1 MCFIERSSLIKST
14 GSAKVGFV
22 NCFWKYDECAIC
34 KTKKELEP
42 HHIIKTDKS
51 KELYYDLN
59 NGVLLCHRCH
69 RLYHKLFSE
78 INPSTLLEFSQEYSQ
93 KLKKWVK

>member
-1 MCFIERSSLIKST
+1 MFSRKVKSNQVYWKRK
-14 GSAKVGFV
+14 SWVREL
-22 NCFWKYDECAIC
+22 FWKYDECAIC
-34 KTKKELEP
+34 KTEEEREP
-42 HHIIKTDKS
+42 QDIIKTYKS

>member
-1 MCFIERSSLIKST
+1 MFSRKVKSNQVYWKRK
-14 GSAKVGFV
+14 SWVREL
-22 NCFWKYDECAIC
+22 FWKYDECAIC

>member
-1 MCFIERSSLIKST
+1 MISRKIRGSQIYWKRKSW
-14 GSAKVGFV
+14 VREL
-22 NCFWKYDECAIC
+22 FWKYSECAIC
-34 KTKKELEP
+34 KTKEELEP

-69 RLYHKLFSE
+69 SLYHRKFPE
-78 INPSTLLEFSQEYSQ
+78 IKPSTLLEFSQQYSE
-93 KLKKWVK
+93 KLKKVIK

>member
-1 MCFIERSSLIKST
+1 MFSRKVKSNQVYWKRK
-14 GSAKVGFV
+14 SWVRKL
-22 NCFWKYDECAIC
+22 FWKYDECAIC

>member
-1 MCFIERSSLIKST
+1 MFSRKIK
-14 GSAKVGFV
+14 GSQVYWKRKSWV
-22 NCFWKYDECAIC
+22 CELFWKYSECAIC
-34 KTKKELEP
+34 KTKDELEP

-69 RLYHKLFSE
+69 SLYHKKFPE
-78 INPSTLLEFSQEYSQ
+78 INPSTLLEFSQQYSE
-93 KLKKWVK
+93 KLKKVIK